1 MAHKHFSFLYK
12 QTTRG
17 VQTTSKLLQQQLPK
31 VTSRKT
37 QANIRPKQKVRCT
50 QTMDESE
57 SDTSE
62 KEEEERE
69 EQQEEEEEEQ
79 EDDNECFDA
88 DKSADWTPD
97 GKPVQADQT
106 AYEITG

>member
-12 QTTRG
+12 ETTRR
-17 VQTTSKLLQQQLPK
+17 VQTTSKLLQQELPK
-31 VTSRKT
+31 VASRKT

-69 EQQEEEEEEQ
+69 EQQEEEEEQ

-106 AYEITG
+106 AHDITG